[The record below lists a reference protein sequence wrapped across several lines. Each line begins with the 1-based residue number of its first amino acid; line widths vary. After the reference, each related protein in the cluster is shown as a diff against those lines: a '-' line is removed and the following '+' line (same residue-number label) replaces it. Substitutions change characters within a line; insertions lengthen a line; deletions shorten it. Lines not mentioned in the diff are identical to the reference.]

1 MAALALH
8 DTMNTPLTTPAPAP
22 PRRLW
27 ALSLLLG
34 LMAWGSSAARHYLLQ
49 SNAYDLGLFDQWA
62 WLIGSGS
69 APISSMEQVHVL
81 ADHGAWM
88 LYLAGGAYRILPS
101 IHWLLASQALA
112 LSCTALPV
120 WWLAK
125 QAGLKPRQCWLACGI
140 WWLQPVVFNAA
151 LFDFHPE
158 TWVMPAFA
166 LALWAEREGRPRLWF
181 GLLLLMLGCRDGLVL
196 ITAGMAI
203 DLAWRQRW
211 RWSLTAG
218 GLSASWL
225 LMLSRWLYPLL
236 RDGGG
241 PKAAS
246 RMFSHLNGEPLTV
259 LSRLDW
265 GGGAEYLLL
274 LCLPCIALWRR
285 ASLSTLLIGLP
296 LVLVNLLSA
305 SASYR
310 TLVHHYSL
318 PLAVVAVVA
327 CIDGLRRQP
336 QSQRGFPWM
345 LCWATACWLALAKPW
360 FFTGPYLTRV
370 PQLQEVREAQALIQP
385 KNAVLTTSYLV
396 PQFSQRISIGF
407 PKTKLSALPATAV
420 WNVLLLNPNDPGW
433 GSTRKVQKSLL
444 IQAKDRNWSC
454 QSWPS
459 GLELCRAPA
468 AAEQQRHHGN
478 APSGN
483 RPTP

>member
-1 MAALALH
+1 MTSSPSADARPSH
-8 DTMNTPLTTPAPAP
+8 PWGFP
-22 PRRLW
+22 P
-27 ALSLLLG
+27 LLLVLCAG
-34 LMAWGSSAARHYLLQ
+34 LGLLLWGVAAARHGLLQ

-62 WLIGSGS
+62 WLIGSGA

-101 IHWLLASQALA
+101 VQWLLGSQALA
-112 LSCTALPV
+112 LSCTALPI
-120 WWLAK
+120 WWLAE
-125 QAGLKPRQCWLACGI
+125 QAGLTRRRCWLVCGL

-166 LALWAEREGRPRLWF
+166 LALWAERSHRPRLWF

-196 ITAGMAI
+196 VTAGMAI
-203 DLAWRQRW
+203 DLAFRRRW
-211 RWSLTAG
+211 RWSLAAA
-218 GLSASWL
+218 GLSGGWL

-236 RDGGG
+236 RDGEG

-246 RMFSHLNGEPLTV
+246 RMFSHLSGGPITV
-259 LSRLDW
+259 LSGLDW

-274 LCLPCIALWRR
+274 LCLPCFVLWRR

-296 LVLVNLLSA
+296 LVVVNLLSA

-327 CIDGLRRQP
+327 CIDALGQQP
-336 QSQRGFPWM
+336 QPQRGFSWI
-345 LCWATACWLALAKPW
+345 LCWAVACWLALAKPW
-360 FFTGPYLTRV
+360 FFSGPYLARI
-370 PQLQEVREAQALIQP
+370 PQLQAVVEARALIQP
-385 KNAVLTTSYLV
+385 QDAVLTTSYLV
-396 PQFSQRISIGF
+396 PQFSQRTSIGF
-407 PKTKLSALPATAV
+407 PKNKLSPPHKGGP

-433 GSTRKVQKSLL
+433 GSSRKVQERLL
-444 IQAKDRNWSC
+444 TQAKDRNWSC
-454 QSWPS
+454 RNWPS

-468 AAEQQRHHGN
+468 AAEQQPRPGN

-483 RPTP
+483 RPMP

>member
-1 MAALALH
+1 MTSSPSADAR
-8 DTMNTPLTTPAPAP
+8 PSRPRGFP
-22 PRRLW
+22 P
-27 ALSLLLG
+27 LLLVLCAG
-34 LMAWGSSAARHYLLQ
+34 LGLLLWGVAATRHGLLQ

-62 WLIGSGS
+62 WLIGSGA

-101 IHWLLASQALA
+101 VQWLLGSQALA
-112 LSCTALPV
+112 LSCSALPI
-120 WWLAK
+120 WWLAE
-125 QAGLKPRQCWLACGI
+125 QAGLTRRRCWLVCGL

-166 LALWAEREGRPRLWF
+166 LALWAERSHRPRLWF

-196 ITAGMAI
+196 VTAGMAI
-203 DLAWRQRW
+203 DLAFRRRW
-211 RWSLTAG
+211 RWSLAAA
-218 GLSASWL
+218 GLSGGWL

-236 RDGGG
+236 RDGEG

-246 RMFSHLNGEPLTV
+246 RMFSHLSGGPITV
-259 LSRLDW
+259 LSGLDW

-274 LCLPCIALWRR
+274 LCLPCFVLWRR

-327 CIDGLRRQP
+327 CIDGLQG
-336 QSQRGFPWM
+336 QSPTQRGFPWM
-345 LCWATACWLALAKPW
+345 LCWAVACWLALAKPW
-360 FFTGPYLTRV
+360 FFSGPYLARM
-370 PQLQEVREAQALIQP
+370 PQLQAVVEARALIQP
-385 KNAVLTTSYLV
+385 HDAVLTTSYLV
-396 PQFSQRISIGF
+396 PQFSQRTSIGF
-407 PKTKLSALPATAV
+407 PKNKLSPPLKGEP

-433 GSTRKVQKSLL
+433 GSSRKVQERLL
-444 IQAKDRNWSC
+444 TQAKDRNWSC
-454 QSWPS
+454 RNWPS

-468 AAEQQRHHGN
+468 AAEQQPRLGN

-483 RPTP
+483 RPMP

>member
-1 MAALALH
+1 MTSSRSADARPSQPRGCPPLLLALCAG
-8 DTMNTPLTTPAPAP
+8 LG
-22 PRRLW
+22 
-27 ALSLLLG
+27 LLL
-34 LMAWGSSAARHYLLQ
+34 WGVAAARHGLLQ

-62 WLIGSGS
+62 WLIGSGA

-88 LYLAGGAYRILPS
+88 LYLAGAAYRILPS

-125 QAGLKPRQCWLACGI
+125 QAGLGPRQCWLACGL

-166 LALWAEREGRPRLWF
+166 LALWAERAGRPRLWF
-181 GLLLLMLGCRDGLVL
+181 GLLLLMLGCRDGLLL
-196 ITAGMAI
+196 ITAGMAV
-203 DLAWRQRW
+203 DLAWRRRW
-211 RWSLTAG
+211 RWSLAAG
-218 GLSASWL
+218 GLSIGWL

-236 RDGGG
+236 RDGEG

-246 RMFSHLNGEPLTV
+246 RMFNHLNGDPLTV
-259 LSRLDW
+259 LSGLDW
-265 GGGAEYLLL
+265 AGGAEYLLL

-318 PLAVVAVVA
+318 PLALVAVVA
-327 CIDGLRRQP
+327 CIDGLRGKAQP
-336 QSQRGFPWM
+336 QRGFPWM
-345 LCWATACWLALAKPW
+345 LCWAMACWLALAKPW
-360 FFTGPYLTRV
+360 FFSGPYLTRV
-370 PQLQEVREAQALIQP
+370 PQLQEVNEAQALIQP
-385 KNAVLTTSYLV
+385 QDAVLTTSYLV
-396 PQFSQRISIGF
+396 PQLSQRTSIGF
-407 PKTKLSALPATAV
+407 PKNKQSPTHKTGP

-433 GSTRKVQKSLL
+433 GSSQRVQERLL
-444 IQAKDRNWSC
+444 IQAKDRNWNC

-468 AAEQQRHHGN
+468 AAEQQPRRGN
-478 APSGN
+478 APSDS